1 MGIGNGR
8 PMNAAG
14 RAASPGS
21 PVHDTIPVLM
31 DPYPASLLWSLALES
46 GLGRNLPGLAQ
57 ATLADEIAAR
67 PFNRK
72 TGPLPN
78 WT

>member
-1 MGIGNGR
+1 
-8 PMNAAG
+8 
-14 RAASPGS
+14 
-21 PVHDTIPVLM
+21 M
-31 DPYPASLLWSLALES
+31 DPDPASLLWSWALES